1 MNTIGIFEA
10 KTKLS
15 QICEEVH
22 ETKEPVLITKRGVP
36 FVRIEPIRV
45 SAQPTSAIWESRKTF
60 IERYGELSPDFE
72 LPARETFVQYENPLE
87 EE

>member
-36 FVRIEPIRV
+36 FVRIEPVIAYPQQV
-45 SAQPTSAIWESRKTF
+45 SAIWESRETF
-60 IERYGELSPDFE
+60 MECYGELSPDFE
-72 LPARETFVQYENPLE
+72 LPIRGNVVDYENPLDE
-87 EE
+87 